1 MYLSFI
7 LGAVFGWW
15 FSPMLF
21 DISKKA
27 WQSFKEWRQFR

>member
-1 MYLSFI
+1 MYLPFI
-7 LGAVFGWW
+7 LGVLFGWW